1 MGPMGPIGGSFGV
14 CLVLGMG
21 GGGSWKCG
29 ERGKNA
35 GNGSFLGQIMLEMG
49 KNAQKGH
56 LLGKK
61 MAENGSFL
69 GKTCRK

>member
-1 MGPMGPIGGSFGV
+1 MGKG
-14 CLVLGMG
+14 
-21 GGGSWKCG
+21 
-29 ERGKNA
+29 GKNA